1 MKKIKLLLT
10 GIAVSFIMTMNI
22 MADVE
27 FKFTSNSKFE
37 IGESVTVDIDKMK
50 DMDSAIYNAWLENDV
65 EYKWY
70 LNGTII
76 NGANEKTLKITEDYL
91 GKEIHVKIVCLDYE
105 FEGGPYEVTGEMKN
119 PPVGV
124 ETPDEVQDDEIIEPE
139 TSITT
144 PSDEEFEK
152 TDDNKCKIRTVEY
165 IIFALVI
172 VIAFIAGYFI
182 GKTKNKIKE

>member
-10 GIAVSFIMTMNI
+10 GIALSFIMTMNV
-22 MADVE
+22 MAEVE
-27 FKFTSNSKFE
+27 FKFTNNSKFE
-37 IGESVTVDIDKMK
+37 VGESVTIDIDQMK
-50 DMDSAIYNAWLENDV
+50 DMDSAVYNAWLEKNI

-76 NGANEKTLKITEDYL
+76 KGENNKTLKIKEEYL

-105 FEGGPYEVTGEMKN
+105 FEGGPYEVTGEMAN

-124 ETPDEVQDDEIIEPE
+124 ETPDEVNDDEVSVPE

-144 PSDEEFEK
+144 PAEEEIDK
-152 TDDNKCKIRTVEY
+152 TDNNEWKIRTIEY
-165 IIFALVI
+165 VI
-172 VIAFIAGYFI
+172 VALMVIVSFVAGFLI
-182 GKTKNKIKE
+182 GKKNKKIE

>member
-10 GIAVSFIMTMNI
+10 GIAVSFIMTMNV

-37 IGESVTVDIDKMK
+37 IGESVTVDIDQMK
-50 DMDSAIYNAWLENDV
+50 DMDSAIYNAWLEKDV

-119 PPVGV
+119 PPIGV
-124 ETPDEVQDDEIIEPE
+124 ETPDIESSSPQDDIIDNVIS
-139 TSITT
+139 TQT
-144 PSDEEFEK
+144 EEKNEN
-152 TDDNKCKIRTVEY
+152 NKNMWEARVIEY
-165 IIFALVI
+165 VIIALLI
-172 VIAFIAGYFI
+172 VAAFIIGFLI
-182 GKTKNKIKE
+182 GKTKNKKEE